1 MKKTKLFLSLVLIL
15 ALAVG
20 LCAPVLAADAEKEY
34 EPYKYYMCVGDSIA
48 SGCALTRDGSETV
61 FDQNTDDYTT
71 VYNNDYIYIGYDFEA
86 VPTAYHSLVADA
98 LDAKLLQCARS
109 ALRAV
114 ELRYMLDGVYN
125 DYDEER
131 TWGNSFFDTDGN
143 GFTMADLDAI
153 NKKANYKE
161 SIKKTDVISINVG
174 SNDVFTFTLSVVL
187 TEMTEMTNN
196 PQLAAIKEF
205 LNKGGSI
212 GEAFGKLVSAAQTL
226 GMMPVLSAL
235 ITATFAKAYDQFVE
249 NYDAVIEKIY
259 EINPDITVVAV
270 GVFNPF
276 KHFRL
281 EEGSGLDISAIALP
295 IVSAINNHLKLL
307 SYKYDNFSYA
317 DVVGTETYDMNYND
331 RYFWQYFT
339 LKVHPT
345 LAGHEY
351 MARQILSVLP
361 ECGTLPFVDVPA
373 DAWYYDELYYAW
385 YNGLIKG
392 TTETTFDP
400 AATTTRA
407 QLVTVLYRM
416 AGSPNVSGLTE
427 PFTDVSDTHWA
438 RDAIIWAYE
447 SAFIKGYDAT
457 TFGPEDGLTR
467 AQLVTILHR
476 YAGSPAASGDLG
488 VFSDSADIASSY
500 RNAVRWAV
508 ANGVVN
514 GYNDGTFRPDTVI
527 TRAQLAAIL
536 ARFDRM

>member
-15 ALAVG
+15 ALAVS
-20 LCAPVLAADAEKEY
+20 LCAPALAADAEKEY

-153 NKKANYKE
+153 NEKANYKE

-235 ITATFAKAYDQFVE
+235 ITATFAKAYDQFAE

-345 LAGHEY
+345 IAGHEY
-351 MARQILSVLP
+351 MARQILSALP
-361 ECGTLPFVDVPA
+361 ARGALPFTDVPA